1 MWHATSPGSMA
12 DLWRERIRAATDSVF
27 PGTRAERWAF
37 VVLLAVVGVVLLANR
52 EPADDRPDGGQG
64 SPTARTG

>member
-1 MWHATSPGSMA
+1 M
-12 DLWRERIRAATDSVF
+12 SV
-27 PGTRAERWAF
+27 GAVGDIWF
-37 VVLLAVVGVVLLANR
+37 VFVALLAVVGVVLLANR